1 MDLTRKKLKKCRDE
15 LQEIPYVVMSASDVT
30 VMIDTILELMDQ
42 IDDLND
48 RTKEVERSVGLLCSA
63 DSAAAIR
70 RKSEPKYDTDVNDKK
85 EPKKYSFFN

>member
-42 IDDLND
+42 VDDLYKKTQMICD
-48 RTKEVERSVGLLCSA
+48 EVKRS
-63 DSAAAIR
+63 R
-70 RKSEPKYDTDVNDKK
+70 PMTEPKYDTDVNGKK